1 MHLLSEFFFII
12 SDELDEFFSKKYND
26 DNEEMFDR
34 CQICQL
40 YFRPDDG
47 TRSQAL
53 RHLQQSHPKAYRRV
67 TGKAANTTS
76 TENIRKPKQESL
88 KSEAEKPGSRGIFIF
103 YFSNKFQN
111 DCII

>member
-1 MHLLSEFFFII
+1 M
-12 SDELDEFFSKKYND
+12 DEFFSKKYND

-40 YFRPDDG
+40 CFRPNDG

-53 RHLQQSHPKAYRRV
+53 RHLQQSHSKAYRRV

-88 KSEAEKPGSRGIFIF
+88 KSEAEKPGSRKSEAEKPGSRGTFIF

-111 DCII
+111 DCKI